1 VTIAPTQDQSNQS
14 NSSVRRQNIFEDPAI
29 QEAARSDAF
38 TRFVVNNWKTALL
51 ALVAVAGAMI
61 AFNVFTTTAL
71 KKRADATTRLADIQE
86 TYKGLVD
93 TQDALVALKADLA
106 KEGDEEKKKTI
117 SGSIETKTKDVDSTK
132 AKLALMLDALNS
144 PEPFDVLAKLYR
156 GLLASRFNDVEGVR
170 GALGSVPAWD
180 AIKDEKSS
188 DRFVAE
194 TVALG
199 LNKALAQSEGDR
211 QAAKN
216 ALKALAERGSF
227 VAVEAAH
234 SLSVYLTSPEEKA
247 AFVQILDSLKGRFP
261 SQERSIEEL
270 RQRAAA

>member
-1 VTIAPTQDQSNQS
+1 MTTAPIQDQSNQS
-14 NSSVRRQNIFEDPAI
+14 SSSVRRQNIFEDPAI

-38 TRFVVNNWKTALL
+38 TRFVVNNWKTVLL
-51 ALVAVAGAMI
+51 TLVAVAGAMI

-106 KEGDEEKKKTI
+106 KESDEEKKKTLA
-117 SGSIETKTKDVDSTK
+117 GSIDAKTKDVDSTK
-132 AKLALMLDALNS
+132 AKLKLMLDALNS
-144 PEPFDVLAKLYR
+144 PEPFDALAKLYR
-156 GLLASRFNDVEGVR
+156 GLLAARFNDISGVKSALA
-170 GALGSVPAWD
+170 GAPAWD
-180 AIKDEKSS
+180 AIQDEKSS
-188 DRFVAE
+188 DRFIAE

-199 LNKALAQSEGDR
+199 LNKALAQSEADR
-211 QAAKN
+211 QAAKD
-216 ALKALAERGSF
+216 ALKALAEQGSF

-234 SLSVYLTSPEEKA
+234 ALSAYLTSPEEKA
-247 AFVQILDSLKGRFP
+247 SFGQIVDSLKSRFP

-270 RQRAAA
+270 RQQAGA